1 MRLPLSRRTWYGA
14 NVPGGKLDCLRSKAA
29 RAASALPPERCCGE
43 GCGQRVGARLK
54 KCLRKPVSQPPA
66 QLHSTRVPTSN
77 RSVVVATSVL
87 MYMLIAVPVLS
98 VLFETRGC
106 YRRGRGEVC

>member
-54 KCLRKPVSQPPA
+54 NCLTMVPASQPPA

-77 RSVVVATSVL
+77 RSVVVATL
-87 MYMLIAVPVLS
+87 AYMLIAVPGVH
-98 VLFETRGC
+98 
-106 YRRGRGEVC
+106 RGEV